1 MKIGFHHENAQW
13 INSAFGGAIVG
24 AIATMAVGFTFGGW
38 VTGGTSEHLIAS
50 NMSDGVALALT
61 PYCLEKSK
69 NDPEA
74 VKVMAEYK
82 AAPAYSRRTLIEKS
96 GWATPLGAEQPNA
109 ALATACSNAL
119 AKAL

>member
-1 MKIGFHHENAQW
+1 
-13 INSAFGGAIVG
+13 
-24 AIATMAVGFTFGGW
+24 
-38 VTGGTSEHLIAS
+38 
-50 NMSDGVALALT
+50 
-61 PYCLEKSK
+61 
-69 NDPEA
+69 
-74 VKVMAEYK
+74 MAEYK

>member
-1 MKIGFHHENAQW
+1 MKNAQW
-13 INSAFGGAIVG
+13 IRSAVGGAIVG
-24 AIATMAVGFTFGGW
+24 AIATIVVGFTFGGW
-38 VTGGTSEHLIAS
+38 VTGGTSERLIAS
-50 NMSDGVALALT
+50 SMSEGVAVALT
-61 PYCLEKSK
+61 PYCLERSK

-82 AAPAYSRRTLIEKS
+82 AAPAYSRRMLIEKS

-109 ALATACSNAL
+109 ALAAACGNEL

>member
-1 MKIGFHHENAQW
+1 MKNAQW

-38 VTGGTSEHLIAS
+38 
-50 NMSDGVALALT
+50 
-61 PYCLEKSK
+61 
-69 NDPEA
+69 
-74 VKVMAEYK
+74 
-82 AAPAYSRRTLIEKS
+82 
-96 GWATPLGAEQPNA
+96 ATPLGAEQPNA